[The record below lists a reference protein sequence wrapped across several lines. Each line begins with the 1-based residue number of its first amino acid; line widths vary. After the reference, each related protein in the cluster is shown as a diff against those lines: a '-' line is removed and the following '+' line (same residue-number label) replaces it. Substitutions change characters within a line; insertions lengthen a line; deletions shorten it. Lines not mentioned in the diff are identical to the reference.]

1 MESLVKVEQ
10 NQIVTDSRSV
20 AEHFGKQH
28 YHVIRDIEN
37 LVNKTEEKDVSK
49 IGWMFQ
55 ETTVPDSYGRQ
66 QKAYLMNR
74 DGFSLLVMGFTG
86 AKALEWKLKY
96 IEAFNAMERK
106 LKETP
111 MASYLID
118 DEIERAKRWIE
129 EQQEKRKIAAELE
142 VAKPLADQTIRYV
155 DKGHL
160 IGFRELAKE
169 LNIKETELNRILI
182 GNGWK
187 YKVGRKYKYHKWC
200 VTKGY
205 METKDS
211 MNEDTGWSGTCDRF
225 TVKGRMKIEEMISH
239 DKYND

>member
-1 MESLVKVEQ
+1 MEALVKVEN

-20 AEHFGKQH
+20 AEHFGKEH
-28 YHVIRDIEN
+28 GKVLRAIDN
-37 LVNKTEEKDVSK
+37 LVSQNGLTKN
-49 IGWMFQ
+49 MFLEQ
-55 ETTVPDSYGRQ
+55 TREYHGRDFRY
-66 QKAYLMNR
+66 YLMNR

-86 AKALEWKLKY
+86 AKALGWKLKY
-96 IEAFNAMERK
+96 IEAFNSMERK
-106 LKETP
+106 LKEAP

-142 VAKPLADQTIRYV
+142 VAKPLAEQTIRYV

-205 METKDS
+205 METKDFL
-211 MNEDTGWSGTCDRF
+211 NEDTGWSGTCDRF
-225 TVKGRMKIEEMISH
+225 TVKGRMKIGEMI
-239 DKYND
+239 NDENMG

>member
-1 MESLVKVEQ
+1 MEALVKVE
-10 NQIVTDSRSV
+10 NDQIVTDSRSV
-20 AEHFGKQH
+20 AENFGKEH
-28 YHVIRDIEN
+28 GKVLRAIDN
-37 LVNKTEEKDVSK
+37 LVSQNGLTKN
-49 IGWMFQ
+49 MFLEQ
-55 ETTVPDSYGRQ
+55 TREYHGRDFRY
-66 QKAYLMNR
+66 YLMNR

-86 AKALEWKLKY
+86 VKALGWKLKY
-96 IEAFNAMERK
+96 IEAFNSMERK
-106 LKETP
+106 LKESP

-182 GNGWK
+182 DNGWK

-205 METKDS
+205 METKDFL
-211 MNEDTGWSGTCDRF
+211 NEDTGWSGTCDRF
-225 TVKGRMKIEEMISH
+225 TVKGRMKIGEMI
-239 DKYND
+239 NDENMG

>member
-1 MESLVKVEQ
+1 MEALVKVEN

-20 AEHFGKQH
+20 AENFGKQH
-28 YHVIRDIEN
+28 KDVLRAIEN
-37 LVNKTEEKDVSK
+37 LVRGDQRK
-49 IGWMFQ
+49 IAPMFY
-55 ETTVPDSYGRQ
+55 ETTMPDSYGRQ

-86 AKALEWKLKY
+86 AKALDWKLKY
-96 IEAFNAMERK
+96 IEAFNAMEKK
-106 LKETP
+106 LKEAP
-111 MASYLID
+111 VASYLID

-142 VAKPLADQTIRYV
+142 VTKPLADQTIRYV

-205 METKDS
+205 METKDFL
-211 MNEDTGWSGTCDRF
+211 NEDTGWSGTCDRF
-225 TVKGRMKIEEMISH
+225 TVKGRMKIGEMI
-239 DKYND
+239 NDENMG

>member
-1 MESLVKVEQ
+1 MESLVKVEN

-20 AEHFGKQH
+20 AEHFGKRH
-28 YHVIRDIEN
+28 NDVTEVIRK
-37 LVNKTEEKDVSK
+37 LLATEKSVTK
-49 IGWMFQ
+49 MFHESRFEYRGQ
-55 ETTVPDSYGRQ
+55 EFPM
-66 QKAYLMNR
+66 YLMNR

-86 AKALEWKLKY
+86 KKALEWKLKY
-96 IEAFNAMERK
+96 IDAFNEMEKK
-106 LKETP
+106 LKEAP
-111 MASYLID
+111 VASYLID

-225 TVKGRMKIEEMISH
+225 TVKGRMKIGEMI
-239 DKYND
+239 NDEIMG

>member
-1 MESLVKVEQ
+1 METLVKIEN

-20 AEHFGKQH
+20 AENFGKEH
-28 YHVIRDIEN
+28 GKVLRSIDN
-37 LVNKTEEKDVSK
+37 LVSQNGLIKN
-49 IGWMFQ
+49 MFLEQ
-55 ETTVPDSYGRQ
+55 TREYHGRDFRY
-66 QKAYLMNR
+66 YLMNR

-86 AKALEWKLKY
+86 VKALGWKLKY
-96 IEAFNAMERK
+96 IEAFNSMERK
-106 LKETP
+106 LKEAP
-111 MASYLID
+111 MASYLVD

-182 GNGWK
+182 DNGWK

-205 METKDS
+205 METKDFL
-211 MNEDTGWSGTCDRF
+211 NEDTGWSGTCDRF
-225 TVKGRMKIEEMISH
+225 TVKGRMKIGEMI
-239 DKYND
+239 NDENMG

>member
-1 MESLVKVEQ
+1 MEALVKVEN

-20 AEHFGKQH
+20 AEHFEKQH
-28 YHVIRDIEN
+28 KDVLRAIEN
-37 LVNKTEEKDVSK
+37 LVRGDQRK
-49 IGWMFQ
+49 IAPMFY
-55 ETTVPDSYGRQ
+55 ETTMPDSYGRQ

-96 IEAFNAMERK
+96 IEAFNGMERK

-182 GNGWK
+182 GNRWK

>member
-1 MESLVKVEQ
+1 MESLVKVEN

-20 AEHFGKQH
+20 AEHFGKEH
-28 YHVIRDIEN
+28 AKVIRSIEEIVSETPKVASQKMFYKTTYKVEGN
-37 LVNKTEEKDVSK
+37 NK
-49 IGWMFQ
+49 
-55 ETTVPDSYGRQ
+55 SY
-66 QKAYLMNR
+66 KMYLMNR

-86 AKALEWKLKY
+86 AKALEWKLRY
-96 IEAFNAMERK
+96 IEAFNAMEKK
-106 LKETP
+106 LKEAP
-111 MASYLID
+111 VASYLID

-142 VAKPLADQTIRYV
+142 VAKPLAEQTIRYV

-160 IGFRELAKE
+160 LGFRELAKE

-205 METKDS
+205 METKDFL
-211 MNEDTGWSGTCDRF
+211 NEDTGWSGTCDRF
-225 TVKGRMKIEEMISH
+225 TVKGRMKIGEMI
-239 DKYND
+239 NDEDMG

>member
-1 MESLVKVEQ
+1 METLVKVEN

-28 YHVIRDIEN
+28 KDVLRAIEN
-37 LVNKTEEKDVSK
+37 LVRGDQRK
-49 IGWMFQ
+49 IAPMFY
-55 ETTVPDSYGRQ
+55 ETTMPDSYGRQ
-66 QKAYLMNR
+66 QKAYFMNR

-96 IEAFNAMERK
+96 IEAFNGMERK

-225 TVKGRMKIEEMISH
+225 TVKGRIKIEEMISH

>member
-1 MESLVKVEQ
+1 MEALVKVEN

-28 YHVIRDIEN
+28 KDVLRAIEN
-37 LVNKTEEKDVSK
+37 LVRGDQRK
-49 IGWMFQ
+49 IAPMFY
-55 ETTVPDSYGRQ
+55 ETTMPDSYGRQ

-96 IEAFNAMERK
+96 IEAFNSMERK

-225 TVKGRMKIEEMISH
+225 TVKGRMKIEEIISH

>member
-1 MESLVKVEQ
+1 MEALVKVEN

-20 AEHFGKQH
+20 AEHFGKEH
-28 YHVIRDIEN
+28 GKVLRAIDN
-37 LVNKTEEKDVSK
+37 LVSQNGLTKN
-49 IGWMFQ
+49 MFLEQ
-55 ETTVPDSYGRQ
+55 TREYHGRDFRY
-66 QKAYLMNR
+66 YLMNR

-86 AKALEWKLKY
+86 AKALGWKLKY
-96 IEAFNAMERK
+96 IEAFNSMERK
-106 LKETP
+106 LKEAP

-142 VAKPLADQTIRYV
+142 VAKPLAEQTIRYV

-205 METKDS
+205 METKDFL
-211 MNEDTGWSGTCDRF
+211 NEDTGWSGTCDRF
-225 TVKGRMKIEEMISH
+225 TVKGRMKIGEMI
-239 DKYND
+239 NDENMD

>member
-1 MESLVKVEQ
+1 MEALVKVEN

-20 AEHFGKQH
+20 AGHFGKEH
-28 YHVIRDIEN
+28 GKVLRSIDN
-37 LVNKTEEKDVSK
+37 LVSQNGLIKN
-49 IGWMFQ
+49 MFLEQ
-55 ETTVPDSYGRQ
+55 TREYHGRDFRY
-66 QKAYLMNR
+66 YLMNR

-86 AKALEWKLKY
+86 VKALGWKLKY
-96 IEAFNAMERK
+96 IEAFNSMERK
-106 LKETP
+106 LKEAP
-111 MASYLID
+111 MASYLVD

-182 GNGWK
+182 DNGWK

-205 METKDS
+205 METKDFL
-211 MNEDTGWSGTCDRF
+211 NEDTGWSGTCDRF
-225 TVKGRMKIEEMISH
+225 TVKGRMKIGEMI
-239 DKYND
+239 NDENMG

>member
-1 MESLVKVEQ
+1 MEALVKVEN

-20 AEHFGKQH
+20 AEHFGKEH
-28 YHVIRDIEN
+28 GKVLRAIDN
-37 LVNKTEEKDVSK
+37 LVSQNGLTKN
-49 IGWMFQ
+49 MFLEQ
-55 ETTVPDSYGRQ
+55 TREYHGRDFRC
-66 QKAYLMNR
+66 YLMNR

-86 AKALEWKLKY
+86 AKALGWKLKY
-96 IEAFNAMERK
+96 IEAFNSMERK
-106 LKETP
+106 LKEAP

-200 VTKGY
+200 VIKGY
-205 METKDS
+205 METKDFL
-211 MNEDTGWSGTCDRF
+211 NEDTGWSGTCDRF
-225 TVKGRMKIEEMISH
+225 TVKGRMKIGEMI
-239 DKYND
+239 NDENMG

>member
-1 MESLVKVEQ
+1 MEALVKVEN

-20 AEHFGKQH
+20 AENFGKQH
-28 YHVIRDIEN
+28 KDVLRAIEN
-37 LVNKTEEKDVSK
+37 LVRGDQRK
-49 IGWMFQ
+49 IAPMFY
-55 ETTVPDSYGRQ
+55 ETTMPDSYGRQ
-66 QKAYLMNR
+66 QKTYLMNR

-86 AKALEWKLKY
+86 AKALGWKLKY
-96 IEAFNAMERK
+96 IEAFNSMERK
-106 LKETP
+106 LKEAP

-142 VAKPLADQTIRYV
+142 VAKPLAEQTIRYV

-160 IGFRELAKE
+160 LGFRELAKE
-169 LNIKETELNRILI
+169 LNIKETELNRILV

-205 METKDS
+205 METKDFL
-211 MNEDTGWSGTCDRF
+211 NEDTGWSGTCDRF
-225 TVKGRMKIEEMISH
+225 TVKGRMKIGEMI
-239 DKYND
+239 NDENMG